1 MAGSCDLQ
9 RRLPALKRVLLAK
22 PGSNTEESLK
32 ELARGRGT
40 GGMVPTVAHLTMTD
54 IERKCKGISCI
65 LATDRSGNVQKLAY
79 GQVDVSTDR
88 TRASHRRDPT
98 GRHTLG
104 EGRRWVSDEHATM
117 R

>member
-9 RRLPALKRVLLAK
+9 RRLPALKRALLAK

-65 LATDRSGNVQKLAY
+65 LATDRSGKVQKLAC

-88 TRASHRRDPT
+88 TQLCIPPA
-98 GRHTLG
+98 
-104 EGRRWVSDEHATM
+104 
-117 R
+117 

>member
-9 RRLPALKRVLLAK
+9 RRLPALKRAPLAK
-22 PGSNTEESLK
+22 PGTNTEESLK

-54 IERKCKGISCI
+54 IERKCKGISGI
-65 LATDRSGNVQKLAY
+65 LATKLAC

-88 TRASHRRDPT
+88 TQLCIPPA
-98 GRHTLG
+98 
-104 EGRRWVSDEHATM
+104 
-117 R
+117 